1 VHHQGLTALPP
12 AALVAIVAMVALVIL
27 LLTGH

>member
-12 AALVAIVAMVALVIL
+12 AAVVAIVAMVALVIL

>member
-1 VHHQGLTALPP
+1 VHHQGFAALPP
-12 AALVAIVAMVALVIL
+12 AAVVAIVAMVALVIL